1 MEIAN
6 KKNDGAGEF
15 NEKVINVNRVAKV
28 VKGGRRFSFSALVV
42 VGDGKG
48 QLGVGL
54 GKAGEVPEAIR
65 KGTEQAKKNIR
76 RVSLNGTT
84 IPHQVIGHYGAGKV
98 LLRPASEGT
107 GVIAGGVV
115 RAVLEAAGVHDIL
128 SKSIGS
134 KNPHNVVR
142 ATLKGLDALRSKEE
156 YFGRLNRASVQGLAY
171 IRQVLEF
178 VMRKL
183 RIKQIRSTIGR
194 CEKQRLTIKGLG
206 LGKIN
211 REVVLEDTSA
221 VRGMVTKVQHLV
233 QVTVEGTK

>member
-1 MEIAN
+1 MDFAQ
-6 KKNDGAGEF
+6 KKSDAAGEF

-65 KGTEQAKKNIR
+65 KGTEQAKKKIR
-76 RVSLNGTT
+76 RVSLDGST
-84 IPHQVIGHYGAGKV
+84 IPHLVIGNYGAGKV

-115 RAVLEAAGVHDIL
+115 RAVLEAAGIHDVL

-142 ATLKGLDALRSKEE
+142 ATLDALDALRSKEE
-156 YFGRLNRASVQGLAY
+156 YFKRISRVAS
-171 IRQVLEF
+171 
-178 VMRKL
+178 
-183 RIKQIRSTIGR
+183 
-194 CEKQRLTIKGLG
+194 
-206 LGKIN
+206 
-211 REVVLEDTSA
+211 
-221 VRGMVTKVQHLV
+221 
-233 QVTVEGTK
+233 